1 MFASVRNQF
10 ANFWKHQSTA
20 QRITLSVLLIAAAIV
35 VPMIFTWASTP
46 TYSVAFSGL
55 SEADAGTIVQ
65 KLQDSAIPYKLQ
77 NSGTILVPSSQV
89 YDVRL
94 KMASAG
100 LPQSSTV
107 GFELFD
113 SSSLGMN
120 EFTQKVNY
128 QRALEGEL
136 ERTISSLSSVDSVR
150 VHVVTPEK
158 TLLSSAQAPATAS
171 VTIKEKSG
179 QSLDANQVRSITHLL
194 ASSVEGLL
202 PENVVVVDT
211 AGNLLADGSTDSQS
225 GAASSQIDS
234 QRAVE
239 LAASRDIQKKV
250 QSLLDNI
257 LGPNRSVVQAS
268 VAMDW
273 TQRETTTQSFT
284 PTTTAI
290 RSSQKTNETY
300 TTTSGTVGGIPGAGS
315 NLPTPV
321 ATLTSGSQPLVYSK
335 NDETVNY
342 EVSQTQ
348 SKETVAPGQVS
359 RISLS
364 VMVDGVTDTAQLASL
379 KAAAAAAAGID
390 DKRGDIISV
399 DTMQFDRTYYTQQA
413 ADLTTQSNTNL
424 YIQIGTIAAAVIAA
438 ILILWY
444 IMRLFKNLRLASGEN
459 WSLVMRPVTET
470 ALPGNMSSNTAG
482 ISSPNLA
489 SILQSGSASE
499 SYSQKLP
506 EETPLFTRPAP
517 SKQHGEDDQMQ
528 KALSLLTEEN
538 PATVADII
546 QMWLNEDQ
554 KHHA

>member
-1 MFASVRNQF
+1 MFASIRNQL
-10 ANFWKHQSTA
+10 ANFWKHQSGT
-20 QRITLSVLLIAAAIV
+20 QRITLGVLLIAAVIV
-35 VPMIFTWASTP
+35 VPMIVNWASTP
-46 TYSVAFSGL
+46 SYSVAFSSL
-55 SEADAGTIVQ
+55 SEADAGQIVQ
-65 KLQDSAIPYKLQ
+65 KLQDSGVAYKLQ

-107 GFELFD
+107 GYELFD
-113 SSSLGMN
+113 NTSLGIN
-120 EFTQKVNY
+120 EFTQKINY

-150 VHVVTPEK
+150 VHIVTPEK
-158 TLLSSAQAPATAS
+158 SLLSSAQAPATAS

-179 QSLDANQVRSITHLL
+179 QALDAPQVRSITHLL
-194 ASSVEGLL
+194 ASSIEGLQ

-211 AGNLLADGSTDSQS
+211 AGNLLADGSADSQQGGS
-225 GAASSQIDS
+225 SSQIDS

-250 QSLLDNI
+250 QNLLDSI

-273 TQRETTTQSFT
+273 TQRETTTQSFN

-300 TTTSGTVGGIPGAGS
+300 TTTSGTVGGVPGAGS

-321 ATLTSGSQPLVYSK
+321 ATLTTGNQPLIYQK

-348 SKETVAPGQVS
+348 SKEVIAPGQVS

-413 ADLTTQSNTNL
+413 ADLSQQSNTNL
-424 YIQIGTIAAAVIAA
+424 YIQIGTIAAAIVAA

-470 ALPGNMSSNTAG
+470 ALPGNMSTNQPGITA
-482 ISSPNLA
+482 PNLA
-489 SILQSGSASE
+489 SILQSGPA
-499 SYSQKLP
+499 YDQTQQNLP
-506 EETPLFTRPAP
+506 EETPLFTRSVPA
-517 SKQHGEDDQMQ
+517 KQHGEDDQMQ